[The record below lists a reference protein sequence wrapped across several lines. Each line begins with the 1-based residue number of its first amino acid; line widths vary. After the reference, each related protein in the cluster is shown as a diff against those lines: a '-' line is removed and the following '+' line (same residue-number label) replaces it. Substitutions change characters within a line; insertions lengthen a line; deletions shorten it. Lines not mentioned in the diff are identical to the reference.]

1 MFQVAEPCIPC
12 QHTCD
17 ELICNM
23 SCNADIAQ
31 VIHFTIN
38 SFILEPRKTVMNS
51 NETQLQPFYLTVKA
65 FAASGRSQMASSAG
79 VYIDWTPPDI
89 QLINHVD
96 LSWSQ
101 SEPSPFQGGNTSI
114 AVYYE
119 AVDKESEVYK

>member
-1 MFQVAEPCIPC
+1 MFQIAEPCIPC
-12 QHTCD
+12 QHACD
-17 ELICNM
+17 ELICNQ

-38 SFILEPRKTVMNS
+38 SLSLEPRKTEMNS

-65 FAASGRSQMASSAG
+65 FAASGRSQVASSAG
-79 VYIDWTPPDI
+79 VYVDTTPPDI

-119 AVDKESEVYK
+119 AVDKESEVHK